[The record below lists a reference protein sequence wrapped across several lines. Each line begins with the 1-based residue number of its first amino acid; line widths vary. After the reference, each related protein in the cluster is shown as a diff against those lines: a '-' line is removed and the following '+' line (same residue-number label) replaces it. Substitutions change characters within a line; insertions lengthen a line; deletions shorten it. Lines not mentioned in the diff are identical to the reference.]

1 MKFKKL
7 ASIVTL
13 GIVCSNM
20 LAFAAYA
27 DSNKNNS
34 NLGKKS
40 NDLLMEFDNSQL
52 LCGNRS
58 NQEIADILGVKVA
71 TVKTHVIHILQK
83 LGVKRRGEAKEVAQK
98 LHIIEF

>member
-20 LAFAAYA
+20 LTFAAYA

-40 NDLLMEFDNSQL
+40 NDLLMEFDNSQNNKSFEKNVIDKEEYIEPSIL
-52 LCGNRS
+52 SESIDNSDEKEQILNSLYNSKRS
-58 NQEIADILGVKVA
+58 
-71 TVKTHVIHILQK
+71 
-83 LGVKRRGEAKEVAQK
+83 
-98 LHIIEF
+98 IIFT

>member
-1 MKFKKL
+1 MPRL
-7 ASIVTL
+7 SEPLSPAETQVL
-13 GIVCSNM
+13 R
-20 LAFAAYA
+20 
-27 DSNKNNS
+27 
-34 NLGKKS
+34 
-40 NDLLMEFDNSQL
+40 L

-83 LGVKRRGEAKEVAQK
+83 LGVKRRGEAKEAAQK

>member
-1 MKFKKL
+1 
-7 ASIVTL
+7 
-13 GIVCSNM
+13 M
-20 LAFAAYA
+20 LR
-27 DSNKNNS
+27 
-34 NLGKKS
+34 
-40 NDLLMEFDNSQL
+40 L

-83 LGVKRRGEAKEVAQK
+83 LGVKRRGEAKEAAQK